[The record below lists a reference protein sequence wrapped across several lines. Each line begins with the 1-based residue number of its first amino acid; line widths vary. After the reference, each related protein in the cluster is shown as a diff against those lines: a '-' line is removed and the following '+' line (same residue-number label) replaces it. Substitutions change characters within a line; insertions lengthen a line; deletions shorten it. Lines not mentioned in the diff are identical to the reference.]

1 MSVRA
6 RSLGSTGRPV
16 FGRPVAAVVV
26 ALVAMLAAGAP
37 AAVAGEVPVPS
48 EAVSDVPQAEAAP
61 PLEAPPPADPAGA
74 ESSPVE
80 APAPHAAPPADPPP
94 PAPPVADESTGESA
108 PAQSPPAQ
116 LPPAQSPP
124 AHLDPPQ
131 GDSSPAESS
140 PQAAPTSGGAHSVA
154 HNQSKV
160 IQAVWQVQHGCRIH
174 CYGTS
179 QIQRSEQVSQTTQS
193 ATAVSGESG
202 GGGSSATA
210 VNESSTIQ
218 FVWQMQIGCV
228 AFCFDTSQTQEA
240 SQHSSASQE
249 ADAESALVAWAENL
263 AQTVQYVFQIQH
275 GCEHECHGTTQ
286 HQSSV
291 QSQTTTQ
298 SATATG
304 GGHDVDYGSF
314 LVPDWL
320 IAFAQNIG
328 ATIQTSFQYQ
338 EGLCREHCTGDTQ
351 LQEAIQHAET
361 DQRAV
366 AMANPPVPE
375 EPPVGEQPPVGPP
388 SGEQPSGEQP
398 APAGPSGPTQTGAA
412 TPSAGGSA
420 APVRPA
426 SLPGRRR
433 KRTVRR
439 QELELRAGAHA
450 DGGTRPGGGPG
461 RGHTGSS
468 GGGPGGHNDGA
479 AAGQDAPTRAGAGG
493 LGLAFLPGPAG
504 GSPRPAT
511 APVDTRATGDQLPA
525 RAFSV
530 PSVTNPDG
538 SMGWLAIL
546 LAAAAF
552 LVLAATLRR
561 ELATDLRQT

>member
-1 MSVRA
+1 
-6 RSLGSTGRPV
+6 
-16 FGRPVAAVVV
+16 
-26 ALVAMLAAGAP
+26 
-37 AAVAGEVPVPS
+37 
-48 EAVSDVPQAEAAP
+48 
-61 PLEAPPPADPAGA
+61 PPA
-74 ESSPVE
+74 
-80 APAPHAAPPADPPP
+80 
-94 PAPPVADESTGESA
+94 ADESTGEA
-108 PAQSPPAQ
+108 EPAQSPPAQ
-116 LPPAQSPP
+116 SPPAQSPP
-124 AHLDPPQ
+124 AHSEPPQ
-131 GDSSPAESS
+131 GEPSPAESS
-140 PQAAPTSGGAHSVA
+140 PQAAPTSGGAQSVA

-160 IQAVWQVQHGCRIH
+160 IQAVWQVQEGCRTH

-228 AFCFDTSQTQEA
+228 AFCYDTSQAQEA
-240 SQHSSASQE
+240 SQHSSTSQE
-249 ADAESALVAWAENL
+249 AGAESALVAWAENL
-263 AQTVQYVFQIQH
+263 AQTVQYVFQIQQ

-286 HQSSV
+286 HQSSA
-291 QSQTTTQ
+291 QSQTTSQ

-304 GGHDVDYGSF
+304 GGDDVDYGSF

-338 EGLCREHCTGDTQ
+338 EALCREHCTGDTQ
-351 LQEAIQHAET
+351 LQEAIQRAET

-375 EPPVGEQPPVGPP
+375 EAPVGEQPPGGPP
-388 SGEQPSGEQP
+388 PGEQPSGEQP
-398 APAGPSGPTQTGAA
+398 APMGPSGPAQTGAA

-468 GGGPGGHNDGA
+468 GDGPGGHNYGG

-511 APVDTRATGDQLPA
+511 APVDTPATGDQLPA
-525 RAFSV
+525 RVFSV
-530 PSVTNPDG
+530 PSVTSPDG

-546 LAAAAF
+546 LAAAAL